1 MAKAKTAPKARRQR
15 RGVTRADF
23 VGTKMANL
31 LFSIAQSTF
40 IDRPTRD
47 LADKLREQWDS
58 VCPMR
63 LSNPI
68 VLIELEAKFFPK
80 PEEDTMAVRRLTHD
94 PIHHQRVRKVRSG

>member
-31 LFSIAQSTF
+31 LFQIAQSGYV
-40 IDRPTRD
+40 DRAERD
-47 LADKLREQWDS
+47 LADKLRKQWDS
-58 VCPMR
+58 VYPMR
-63 LSNPI
+63 LNNPT

-80 PEEDTMAVRRLTHD
+80 PEEDTMEVYGSATIGD
-94 PIHHQRVRKVRSG
+94 YQRQGYGKTT